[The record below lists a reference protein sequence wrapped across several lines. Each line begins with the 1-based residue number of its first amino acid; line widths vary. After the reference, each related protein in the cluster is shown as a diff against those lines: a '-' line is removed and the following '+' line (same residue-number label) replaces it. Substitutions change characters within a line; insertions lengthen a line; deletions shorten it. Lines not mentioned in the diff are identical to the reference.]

1 MKLTRR
7 KLLAVGGGLGVTAL
21 YGAVKWRWGDPADVI
36 VSILKRRV
44 GFLSVDRESF
54 HTFAK
59 SYLAF
64 RQEYLK
70 QLQHLSAFSVPLG
83 YFSPYGWVKQ
93 GHAFRRLED
102 NVVSEYLL
110 STDFFHHGADERRPI
125 QYVTFYDPMRAPCRN
140 PFARQ
145 V

>member
-7 KLLAVGGGLGVTAL
+7 KLLAFGGGLGVTAL
-21 YGAVKWRWGDPADVI
+21 YGAAKWRWGNPADVI

-54 HTFAK
+54 HVFAK

-64 RQEYLK
+64 REEYLQ
-70 QLQHLSAFSVPLG
+70 QLRHLSAFSMPLG

-125 QYVTFYDPMRAPCRN
+125 QYVTFYDPMRSPCRN